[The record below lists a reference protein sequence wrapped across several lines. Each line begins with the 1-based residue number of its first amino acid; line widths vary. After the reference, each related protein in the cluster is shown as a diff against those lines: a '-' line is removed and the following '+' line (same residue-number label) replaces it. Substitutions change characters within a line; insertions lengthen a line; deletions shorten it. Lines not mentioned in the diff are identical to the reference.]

1 MKIKRSSKYCLICR
15 NLVFSMAQDI
25 GPKTHGLVRKLYY
38 SGISVYD
45 SYKMDFL
52 ISSDIFKYSE
62 IERAA
67 ALTLNLTNFSFSIFE
82 FILANL

>member
-1 MKIKRSSKYCLICR
+1 M
-15 NLVFSMAQDI
+15 VFSMARDI
-25 GPKTHGLVRKLYY
+25 GPKTHELIRKLYY

-52 ISSDIFKYSE
+52 ISSDIFKHSK

-67 ALTLNLTNFSFSIFE
+67 ALTLKLSHFTFSIFE
-82 FILANL
+82 SILVYL

>member
-1 MKIKRSSKYCLICR
+1 MKKRRSSKYCLICR

-25 GPKTHGLVRKLYY
+25 GPKTLDVVRKLYY

-52 ISSDIFKYSE
+52 ISSDIFRHSK

-67 ALTLNLTNFSFSIFE
+67 ALTLKLTDFTFSIFE
-82 FILANL
+82 SILANM